1 MIFIINYICCNK
13 QRLATKLSENKAPGH
28 LLGFLL
34 AKQPT
39 LFMCYTPTQIASQ
52 QTYRLLHHQ
61 PSGSLGNSQ
70 IGERRVYSKHIILR
84 YLVHTYRG
92 IFSN

>member
-1 MIFIINYICCNK
+1 MIFIINYICYNK
-13 QRLATKLSENKAPGH
+13 QKLATKLSENFKAPGH

-52 QTYRLLHHQ
+52 QIYRLLHHQ

-70 IGERRVYSKHIILR
+70 IGEHRKSIVNIL
-84 YLVHTYRG
+84 YYDT
-92 IFSN
+92 